1 MAAPKSWPQRTVD
14 FSHNLVGFI
23 IPIGLSPDRAADIVD
38 RHVDL
43 AELIGNR
50 PVQFGRSLAFLEVE
64 DGGVDIAA
72 IVPQAIDRSLRC
84 VSRSVGNDH
93 DRAFLGHTPGCG

>member
-1 MAAPKSWPQRTVD
+1 M
-14 FSHNLVGFI
+14 
-23 IPIGLSPDRAADIVD
+23 D

-43 AELIGNR
+43 AELICNR

-64 DGGVDIAA
+64 DGGMNIAA
-72 IVPQAIDRSLRC
+72 IVPQAIDRSLRS

-93 DRAFLGHTPGCG
+93 DGAFLSHTPGWG